1 MKPVGLLAA
10 YQRSIVYSPRTGCS
24 MGVGGAV
31 LLEGVGCGA
40 SSLKFRASSL
50 SGYQQ
55 IQRCLRHHACAHR
68 LRWQVIVAKLGLLK
82 NLFLTQ
88 KAPDRIVGGNYA

>member
-40 SSLKFRASSL
+40 SSLR
-50 SGYQQ
+50 GWHQ
-55 IQRCLRHHACAHR
+55 IQQSDLH
-68 LRWQVIVAKLGLLK
+68 VKLQG
-82 NLFLTQ
+82 F
-88 KAPDRIVGGNYA
+88 